1 MQNKLKWPLSGK
13 EGGSYDQGW
22 ELTPQGKHCARLCNE
37 PRYRS
42 TSAFFITQSGIGK
55 GSQKMDCILHVLDY
69 TELHSEVNHPRRC
82 LTHYICASK
91 SLLGGRVSQHKYERG
106 SFIVDWGTIKLN
118 GLEDGHGLLRPRYTL
133 KAVNRNGTG
142 LHNCAAR

>member
-1 MQNKLKWPLSGK
+1 
-13 EGGSYDQGW
+13 
-22 ELTPQGKHCARLCNE
+22 
-37 PRYRS
+37 
-42 TSAFFITQSGIGK
+42 
-55 GSQKMDCILHVLDY
+55 MDCILHVLDY

-91 SLLGGRVSQHKYERG
+91 SLLGGRVSQHRYERG

-142 LHNCAAR
+142 LYYTIVLLANGHKLHWSVCCFLMMDRYILPFVIWVKTRL